1 MKGGCKME
9 QLREELKDV
18 SKRVGTLERC
28 ACINYVTENQIAE
41 AVNNNGLESIR
52 LFKYASMAIK
62 CLCVVGLLST
72 ISTAAA
78 HHKSD
83 KLEKK
88 ISDLQN
94 ELDILKGVNEKE

>member
-1 MKGGCKME
+1 MKGGYKME

-18 SKRVGTLERC
+18 
-28 ACINYVTENQIAE
+28 
-41 AVNNNGLESIR
+41 
-52 LFKYASMAIK
+52 
-62 CLCVVGLLST
+62 LLNT